1 MVLPRQ
7 KQVTFVVN
15 ATYPDVLKWLSRA
28 SIGLSTMVDEHFG
41 INIVE
46 FMVHLICYVLMQC
59 SFFVARLLA

>member
-7 KQVTFVVN
+7 KQTTFVVN
-15 ATYPDVLKWLSRA
+15 ASHLDVLKWLSCA

-46 FMVHLICYVLMQC
+46 FMVRLIGNVLMQC
-59 SFFVARLLA
+59 SFFARLLA